1 MKNKRSILTVFLL
14 IIFLFS
20 AGIFV
25 FQLTQNLSSAKS
37 YQEAE
42 KIAGLNNAELLAAT
56 TPIAARQPQSEISA
70 AEETTPP
77 ETVPEEPA
85 PAEIPTIED
94 DYASELLQVDIPAL
108 KEVNPDVLGWI
119 VVPGTRVSYPIV
131 QGEDNEY
138 YLSHTWDL
146 RKKIAGSICM
156 DYLCSPDF
164 SEFNTILY
172 GHNMNDLSMFGS
184 LHRYKREAFWEE
196 NPYIYIVNESST
208 YRYQIFAAYKA
219 PLETSTYYV
228 DVAHEVHKEELIA
241 NALEQSV
248 YDTGIVPTADDRIL
262 TLITCTGNGY
272 EARWAVQAVL
282 EGQIIPSGSTE
293 TDPSS
298 V

>member
-1 MKNKRSILTVFLL
+1 MKRRRSILTFALL
-14 IIFLFS
+14 SVFLFS

-25 FQLTQNLSSAKS
+25 FQLTQNLSSAES

-42 KIAGLNNAELLAAT
+42 KIAGLNSAELLAADA
-56 TPIAARQPQSEISA
+56 PIAVRQPQPEVSA
-70 AEETTPP
+70 AEETFPL

-85 PAEIPTIED
+85 PVEIPTIED
-94 DYASELLQVDIPAL
+94 AYASELQVDLPAL

-119 VVPGTRVSYPIV
+119 AVPGTRVSYPIV
-131 QGEDNEY
+131 QGRDNDY

-196 NPYIYIVNESST
+196 NPYIYIVNESGAWR
-208 YRYQIFAAYKA
+208 YRIFAAYEA

-228 DVAHEVHKEELIA
+228 DVVHDVHKEELIA

-248 YDTGIVPTADDRIL
+248 YDTGTVPSSDDRVL

-282 EGQIIPSGSTE
+282 EGQIIPPGSTE
-293 TDPSS
+293 AGPSS